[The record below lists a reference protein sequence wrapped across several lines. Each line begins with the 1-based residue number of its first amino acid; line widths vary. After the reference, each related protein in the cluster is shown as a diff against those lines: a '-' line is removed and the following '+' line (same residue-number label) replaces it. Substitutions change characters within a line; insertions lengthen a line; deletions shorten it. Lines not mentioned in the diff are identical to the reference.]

1 MVGDVLLER
10 SYYICRNCGYKEIPL
25 DEALEIT
32 GLPHKITT
40 RCQMDIAY
48 WGQNQPSFREAHDA
62 IKKTKGMEINEET
75 LRQVTEAVGNAIFQ
89 KDTLRSKNSME
100 NAAQLEVAD
109 NPKKTTLYI
118 MTDGA
123 AVNTRVEDENGSTW
137 RENKTIMVFK
147 DKDIIRRKE
156 GSPIIRYREET
167 RRRLKGAAFPK
178 GMY

>member
-1 MVGDVLLER
+1 
-10 SYYICRNCGYKEIPL
+10 
-25 DEALEIT
+25 
-32 GLPHKITT
+32 
-40 RCQMDIAY
+40 MDIAY

-156 GSPIIRYREET
+156 DSHIIRYREEA